1 MFLERLATC
10 RGGWELAN
18 AGDYLDD
25 STPCFHRRQYGAVQ
39 RRPNITPSAIAE
51 WCVEVFGAAPAAT
64 LFEGGHLSQV
74 MGIELFNGRRIVV
87 KAREWQDRLVACAQV
102 QRALF
107 ASGFPAPELLVGPDR
122 WGDGYAISA
131 EQLVEGGGQ
140 APDEPG
146 MARRFAEGL
155 AWLVRSALSPSEIG
169 TLAPSPQWVGWD
181 RADEALW
188 PEPDDRD
195 GDLNAHGGD
204 PWLDDIARAARAR
217 LLGIASP
224 CVVGHGD
231 YYSRNVQWHG
241 DQLLAVH
248 DWDSVVAQSEAAIV
262 GQAAAVWPGTVAPG
276 EIATVEQ
283 TEEFLDGY
291 LMARGAARSK
301 GWIEDSWAAG
311 LWVRAFDAK
320 VASLSAEDPSLV
332 LTPTEAQERMQR
344 AGLSTRWVNW

>member
-1 MFLERLATC
+1 MQ
-10 RGGWELAN
+10 
-18 AGDYLDD
+18 
-25 STPCFHRRQYGAVQ
+25 HR
-39 RRPNITPSAIAE
+39 PDITPNAITE
-51 WCVEVFGAAPAAT
+51 WCVETFGSGPAAT

-74 MGIELFNGRRIVV
+74 IGIELSNGRRIVV

-102 QRALF
+102 QRALC
-107 ASGFPAPELLVGPDR
+107 ASGFPAPKLLVGPDK

-131 EQLVEGGGQ
+131 EQLIEGGHQ
-140 APDEPG
+140 APDVPG
-146 MARRFAEGL
+146 AARRFAEGL
-155 AWLVRSALSPSEIG
+155 AVLVRSAPSPSDIG
-169 TLAPSPQWVGWD
+169 TLAPSPPWVGWD

-204 PWLDDIARAARAR
+204 PWLDDIARSVRAR
-217 LLGIASP
+217 LLGIAPP

-231 YYSRNVQWHG
+231 YHSQNVQWQG
-241 DQLLAVH
+241 DELLAVH
-248 DWDSVVAQSEAAIV
+248 DWDSVVAQPEAAIV
-262 GQAAAVWPGTVAPG
+262 GQAAAVCTGGPG
-276 EIATVEQ
+276 EVATVEQ

-291 LMARGAARSK
+291 LISRGAARSK

-320 VASLSAEDPSLV
+320 VASLSGEDPFRI

-344 AGLSTRWVNW
+344 ADLSTNQVNW